1 MARNNH
7 PREPSAGPR
16 VPQLGALCRLF
27 RVTISYA
34 QAHWDISVI
43 TCEAIG
49 VPHFIGDEDEI
60 DAGKF
65 IGCNV
70 CPAIPY
76 EAYNPEEPYEP

>member
-1 MARNNH
+1 MSTKTGQCH
-7 PREPSAGPR
+7 YGPF
-16 VPQLGALCRLF
+16 PTDSQGFLGMHIING
-27 RVTISYA
+27 VDY
-34 QAHWDISVI
+34 WDISVI

-76 EAYNPEEPYEP
+76 EAYNPEEPYDP